1 MQQPA
6 TQVPTHPSAPTRSAS
21 WVFGHTEPD
30 ADRPMPAVPTAVLLV
45 AAHGGAGIS
54 TLVALDDELAAA
66 SGWPPSEVRPV
77 VVVCRSHAA
86 GLIAAGRLLEAHR
99 IITPLGVLVVADAPG
114 HLPVAL
120 HRRLRLLAGVAP
132 QVWRL
137 PWVEAWRR
145 SPAAGPVPP
154 AVRKVLDQVLD
165 AAEYHRLSMGA

>member
-1 MQQPA
+1 VA
-6 TQVPTHPSAPTRSAS
+6 TGTVRPSAAAAA
-21 WVFGHTEPD
+21 WLFGPARAAGGESPLPD
-30 ADRPMPAVPTAVLLV
+30 RRVLLT

-54 TLVALDDELAAA
+54 TLAGLDEELAAG

-99 IITPLGVLVVADAPG
+99 TNPPLGVLVVADAPG
-114 HLPVAL
+114 HLPMAL

-154 AVRKVLDQVLD
+154 AVRKVLDQVLA

>member
-1 MQQPA
+1 VA
-6 TQVPTHPSAPTRSAS
+6 TGTVRPSAAAAA
-21 WVFGHTEPD
+21 WLFGPARAAGGESPLPD
-30 ADRPMPAVPTAVLLV
+30 RRVLLT
-45 AAHGGAGIS
+45 AAHGGAGVS
-54 TLVALDDELAAA
+54 TLAGLDDEFAAA
-66 SGWPPSEVRPV
+66 SGWPPPEARPV

-99 IITPLGVLVVADAPG
+99 IIPPLGVLVVADAPG

-145 SPAAGPVPP
+145 NPATGPVPP
-154 AVRKVLDQVLD
+154 AARKVLDQVLA
-165 AAEYHRLSMGA
+165 AAEYHRLSIGA